1 MCISGPTFWF
11 FRAWQRSALA
21 EDVNLAHHLHVVD
34 LPSSD
39 LKEQLLTF
47 IGEDLAEKVAAD
59 AAVIFPPGNA

>member
-1 MCISGPTFWF
+1 M
-11 FRAWQRSALA
+11 
-21 EDVNLAHHLHVVD
+21 AHHLHVVD

-59 AAVIFPPGNA
+59 AAVIFPPENAS